1 MDKFINAILCQT
13 PEHCLRK
20 VGGVRGPRHSLVRT

>member
-13 PEHCLRK
+13 PEPCLRK
-20 VGGVRGPRHSLVRT
+20 VAGVRGPRRSLVKT